1 MIRTSAKRILTEK
14 KHTLPTPFTRIGL
27 TIFEYYQEIIDNA
40 LKSVFKHYLSRTK
53 GKIPKVL
60 YDAMYYSVFS
70 NGKRIRP
77 ILCCL
82 TYLTLI
88 ENQKPRTKNQKLKTK
103 NLDLILPFA
112 CGIELVHTF
121 SLIQDDLPSMD
132 NDDFRRGKPSL
143 HKAFGEGIAILASDA
158 LFALAFELFADAL
171 VDDKIKIQVIKELA
185 KICGVKG
192 LVTGQTYDIVMQ
204 TTSLQSKIK
213 SLRQKEMINQMKTA
227 ELMAGAMKIGAL
239 ISQSPDKVINN
250 IENAGRNLGLLFQT
264 VDDILDENY
273 SSQVK
278 SQKLKAQHYA
288 HKAKHYINQLSRF
301 GIPIKRSNQSELSRA
316 DCNQYF
322 TVSDFSWFIDFVDLL
337 LSGSIRTKCQKS

>member
-1 MIRTSAKRILTEK
+1 MPKMIRISAKSKLTEEI
-14 KHTLPTPFTRIGL
+14 HTLPSPFTRIGI
-27 TIFEYYQEIIDNA
+27 TIFEHYQEIIDNA
-40 LKSVFKHYLSRTK
+40 LKSVFKHYLSRRK

-77 ILCCL
+77 ILLCL

-88 ENQKPRTKNQKLKTK
+88 ENQKPRTRNQKLKTK

-192 LVTGQTYDIVMQ
+192 LVTGQTYDLVMQ
-204 TTSLQSKIK
+204 ITSLQSKIK

-227 ELMAGAMKIGAL
+227 ELMALAMKIGAL
-239 ISQSPDKVINN
+239 ISQSPDKIINN

-264 VDDILDENY
+264 VDDILDENH
-273 SSQVK
+273 SSQIK
-278 SQKLKAQHYA
+278 SQKLKAQYYA

-301 GIPIKRSNQSELSRA
+301 GIPIKRSEQSELSHA
-316 DCNQYF
+316 ECNQYF
-322 TVSDFSWFIDFVDLL
+322 TVSDFTWFIDFVDLL
-337 LSGSIRTKCQKS
+337 LNGNVYT